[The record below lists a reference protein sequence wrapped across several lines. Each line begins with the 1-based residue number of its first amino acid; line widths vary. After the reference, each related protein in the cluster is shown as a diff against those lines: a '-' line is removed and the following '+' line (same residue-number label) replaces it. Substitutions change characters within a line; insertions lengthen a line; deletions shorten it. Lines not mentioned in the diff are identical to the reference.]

1 MHGASIHRGWGCG
14 SQAVSTPDPHRND
27 IMYIIGSGVDPV
39 RKAPAPAR
47 VQSSRRSAL
56 PYRHNRRVTSE
67 STVPDLADTLRHRPT
82 VRLGGDVD
90 PGWHDTLAAWAR
102 SHGLEVTD
110 GDATLTITTDPGQAA
125 SAAWVH
131 SPFAGVERLAPALS
145 DDVLLTRTTGTMPGR
160 IAEYVLA
167 WVLAERWQVA
177 RYLAQSTTA
186 TWDASNPPVPTGRRT
201 AVVAG
206 TGAVGAAIARTLATL
221 GYRVVG
227 LSRTGRADDAF
238 DVVLPLAEATS
249 GTAAHV
255 AQVFDPAQADVLVL
269 ALPHTLQTDGLITPG
284 LLRAFERVH
293 LVNIGRGSAVR
304 TATLLDALDSG
315 RVRHAT
321 LDVVERE
328 PLEASSPLW
337 RRADVTLTPH
347 VSGLTLASDVV
358 AGLDAALTAIRA
370 GSRPASAVARER
382 GY

>member
-1 MHGASIHRGWGCG
+1 M
-14 SQAVSTPDPHRND
+14 T
-27 IMYIIGSGVDPV
+27 
-39 RKAPAPAR
+39 
-47 VQSSRRSAL
+47 SRS
-56 PYRHNRRVTSE
+56 V
-67 STVPDLADTLRHRPT
+67 VPDLADTLRRRPT
-82 VRLGGDVD
+82 VRLGDDVD
-90 PGWHDTLAAWAR
+90 PGWRDALTAWAR

-110 GDATLTITTDPGQAA
+110 GDATLAITTDPGQVVN
-125 SAAWVH
+125 AAWVH
-131 SPFAGVERLAPALS
+131 SPFAGVEHLAPALP

-160 IAEYVLA
+160 IAEYVLT

-186 TWDASNPPVPTGRRT
+186 TWDASKPPASPDRRT
-201 AVVAG
+201 AVVVG
-206 TGAVGAAIARTLATL
+206 TGAMGAAIAGTLATL

-227 LSRTGRADDAF
+227 LSRTGRPARAF
-238 DVVLPLAEATS
+238 DAVLPLAQAFDATS
-249 GTAAHV
+249 PEPTTSRAPSPTE
-255 AQVFDPAQADVLVL
+255 QVFDTAQADVLVL
-269 ALPHTLQTDGLITPG
+269 ALPHTPQTDGLITPG

-337 RRADVTLTPH
+337 RRPDVTITPH
-347 VSGLTLASDVV
+347 VSGLTLPSDVV

-370 GSRPASAVARER
+370 GARPESAVARDR